1 MSDTSTK
8 DTPDT
13 AESASSQSATDTT
26 FVELGVP
33 ERIAS
38 VLSQHGKTTAFPIQ
52 KDTLPDT
59 LAGKDVLGRGE
70 TGSGKTLAYS
80 IPLVARLGEELL
92 ESQEN
97 NEPAPRN
104 PVRALILAPTREL
117 VNQIDDVIRPLARTY
132 GMRTTTIF
140 GGVRYSKQISE
151 LRAGAQIVLACPGR
165 LEDLLSQKALSL
177 DAVQITVLDE
187 ADLMADLGFL
197 PSVNRLL
204 QQIPEGGQH
213 LFFSATLD
221 HGIDTLVKRYLHDAK
236 VHEIDAVNAQV
247 ETMTQ
252 HVFEIKTNDK
262 AAMIET
268 LASGIGKRILF
279 TRTKH
284 QAEHL
289 AEKLTKS
296 GIPAAQLHGNLS
308 QNQRDRNMSV
318 FKSGAANVLVATD
331 VAARGVDI
339 PAVELVVQ
347 VDPPKEA
354 KSFLHRSGRTA
365 RAGQSGDVVTLV
377 TPDQRRSTRRMLRQ
391 AAIKTAAKEVT
402 SDSPEVL
409 DLVGEKAQ
417 YVDPRELARAMEDFT
432 RDLTRRRN
440 ESDRAERNRNRRN
453 GRGGSRNGRNH
464 DRYEHDRS
472 GGRGRGGHDRNRS
485 DRRDRDRDDFS
496 RTSRDERGTWHDDND
511 FRGNHSDHGNRQDRR
526 NRDFGDDRKY
536 RGNRYDHDDFRN
548 DRKDRHNDRSSE
560 RRDDRRS
567 GRPERE
573 HSDRYAR
580 DDRFEGRKHN
590 DRNRYDRDDNRGRG
604 NDRYSDDRRG
614 NSRYDR
620 DDAPRSFHGHSSAK
634 KAGRNPFSDQAKAN
648 SRENSGARRRNGS
661 LRSNNHQ
668 NHQGGNHQDRQGSQG
683 GRNQRRGGK
692 RY

>member
-1 MSDTSTK
+1 VTQSVQQSEISEST
-8 DTPDT
+8 PSN
-13 AESASSQSATDTT
+13 AATETT
-26 FVELGVP
+26 FGELNVP
-33 ERIAS
+33 DRLVSILA
-38 VLSQHGKTTAFPIQ
+38 QRGKTTAFPIQ

-80 IPLVARLGEELL
+80 IPLVARLGEQLMKE
-92 ESQEN
+92 QEN
-97 NEPAPRN
+97 NEPAPEN

-117 VNQIDDVIRPLARTY
+117 VNQINDVISPLARTY
-132 GMRTTTIF
+132 GMRTSTIF
-140 GGVRYSKQISE
+140 GGVRYSKQINE

-177 DAVQITVLDE
+177 GAVQITVLDE

-252 HVFEIKTNDK
+252 HVFEVKNNEK
-262 AAMIET
+262 PALIEA
-268 LASGIGKRILF
+268 LASGQGKRILF

-296 GIPAAQLHGNLS
+296 GIPSAQLHGNLS

-365 RAGQSGDVVTLV
+365 RAGKSGDVVTLV

-391 AAIKTAAKEVT
+391 AAIKTASTEVT
-402 SDSPEVL
+402 CDSPEVL
-409 DLVGEKAQ
+409 ELVGEKAE

-440 ESDRAERNRNRRN
+440 ESDRADRNRNRRN
-453 GRGGSRNGRNH
+453 GRGNGRNR
-464 DRYEHDRS
+464 DRYDRDRNGNRS
-472 GGRGRGGHDRNRS
+472 GRNRS
-485 DRRDRDRDDFS
+485 DRRERDRDDFRRDRSGNDDFGGRNDRRGS
-496 RTSRDERGTWHDDND
+496 RNERSERFDRGYTHNDERDGQYRGKRHHDDYRGGNRGSGKNYRRNDDFRSSSRDERGTWHDDND
-511 FRGNHSDHGNRQDRR
+511 SRGSRR
-526 NRDFGDDRKY
+526 GEY
-536 RGNRYDHDDFRN
+536 DFRN
-548 DRKDRHNDRSSE
+548 DRHNDRRGDRKFSENDRYDRNDRRDRHNDRNRDGQRRNSE
-560 RRDDRRS
+560 DSPRS
-567 GRPERE
+567 G
-573 HSDRYAR
+573 
-580 DDRFEGRKHN
+580 
-590 DRNRYDRDDNRGRG
+590 
-604 NDRYSDDRRG
+604 
-614 NSRYDR
+614 
-620 DDAPRSFHGHSSAK
+620 FHGHSGK
-634 KAGRNPFSDQAKAN
+634 KNDRNPFSDRAKSN
-648 SRENSGARRRNGS
+648 DHRGGRGRDFENSGSRKSHGDRR
-661 LRSNNHQ
+661 
-668 NHQGGNHQDRQGSQG
+668 QGG
-683 GRNQRRGGK
+683 NQRRGGK